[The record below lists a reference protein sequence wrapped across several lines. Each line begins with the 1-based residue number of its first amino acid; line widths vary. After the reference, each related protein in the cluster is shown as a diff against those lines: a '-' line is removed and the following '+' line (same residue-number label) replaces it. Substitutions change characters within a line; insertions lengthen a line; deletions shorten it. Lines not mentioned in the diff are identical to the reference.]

1 MKSINLKVR
10 TALVS
15 AGLTAAGSILV
26 GLIAV
31 GASADTAPVVT
42 AVVVISALGF
52 GVSWVLS
59 GRLTAGIA
67 RLAAVG
73 SRAVEGDY
81 TARAGTGGPSEV
93 SEASASLNH
102 LIDRLRS
109 ALEAGGSERIRLSS
123 ILNTMTDG
131 VLVVDDEGIVELVNP
146 AALEML
152 DAPSEFWTGD
162 RLVTLNRDHEV
173 LRVIM
178 DCVNERTPAQG
189 QVELLGS
196 RRFLNIVAVP
206 LTDEALVDEPARTM
220 NRALVLLNDLTE
232 LRRVDVTRTEFV
244 ANASHELRTPLAAIR
259 ASAETL
265 QLGALNDP
273 EAASD
278 FLNRIED
285 NVLRMEGMISE
296 MLELSRLETGQA
308 PMHLAPISL
317 PDVVVEEVDRLRPVA
332 ERAGIEL
339 GLDLEDDLPA
349 ITADRTMVSQVVS
362 NLVSNALHASGK
374 GDKVSVAA
382 RRTADGIDLS
392 VTDTGR
398 GIETEYVPHVF
409 ERFYKVGASRSDGG
423 TGIGLA
429 IVKHIA
435 QAHGGDASVDSAPGR
450 GSTFTV
456 AFPLTRG
463 FEIDPDALSEEQPHT
478 PGDQAQPRI

>member
-1 MKSINLKVR
+1 
-10 TALVS
+10 
-15 AGLTAAGSILV
+15 AAILV
-26 GLIAV
+26 GLTAG
-31 GASADTAPVVT
+31 GASADAAPVII
-42 AVVVISALGF
+42 AVLIVSLLGF
-52 GVSWVLS
+52 GASWVLS
-59 GRLTAGIA
+59 GRLSGGVS
-67 RLAAVG
+67 RLASAG

-81 TARAGTGGPSEV
+81 TVRASIGGPSEV
-93 SEASASLNH
+93 AEASESLNH
-102 LIDRLRS
+102 LIDRLRA

-152 DAPSEFWTGD
+152 DAPPEFRAGD
-162 RLVTLNRDHEV
+162 RMVTLNRDHEV
-173 LRVIM
+173 LRVVN

-196 RRFLNIVAVP
+196 RRLLNVVAVP
-206 LTDEALVDEPARTM
+206 LTDEALVDEPTRTM

-273 EAASD
+273 DAAND
-278 FLNRIED
+278 FLDRIGD
-285 NVLRMEGMISE
+285 NVKRMEGMISE
-296 MLELSRLETGQA
+296 MLELSRLETGQE

-317 PDVVVEEVDRLRPVA
+317 PDVVNEEIDRLRPVA
-332 ERAGIEL
+332 ERAGVDL
-339 GLDLEDDLPA
+339 GSDLSEDLPA
-349 ITADRTMVSQVVS
+349 ITADRTMIGQVVS
-362 NLVSNALHASGK
+362 NLVSNALHASDS
-374 GDKVSVAA
+374 GDSIIVVAG
-382 RRTADGIDLS
+382 RGPDEISLS

-398 GIETEYVPHVF
+398 GIEAEYVPHVF
-409 ERFYKVGASRSDGG
+409 ERFYKVDSSRTDGG

-435 QAHGGDASVDSAPGR
+435 QAHGGDVSVESAPGR
-450 GSTFTV
+450 GSKFTV
-456 AFPLTRG
+456 TFPVSSGR
-463 FEIDPDALSEEQPHT
+463 EIDPSTLSES
-478 PGDQAQPRI
+478 